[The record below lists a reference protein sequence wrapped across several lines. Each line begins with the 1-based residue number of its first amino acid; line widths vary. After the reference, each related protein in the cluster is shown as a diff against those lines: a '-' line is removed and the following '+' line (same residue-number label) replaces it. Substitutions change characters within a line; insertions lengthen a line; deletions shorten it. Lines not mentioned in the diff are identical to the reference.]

1 MRTYL
6 LDIADRFRRFDEQL
20 DVKALLCNKSWQV
33 FNDSG
38 VKEIYIFQEDGSLI
52 ISLNGKVNRATWQ
65 YIPANRSLI
74 INSDNE
80 SYMLRPFFQDENLFT
95 LQLDGTREYSFLLN
109 EAQRASFPVESLSD
123 LKFYLEHKEERLLQI
138 QVEKER
144 QLALQQREEELRK
157 KKRGERK
164 ERLQAF
170 ILEKSTFSD
179 SDGKGKWAFK
189 GEVTYVSDFAFG
201 GSTKNTTLKSITL
214 PESINDIGY
223 SAYGQGGSAFEN
235 CTALE
240 SIEIKGNIKT
250 IRVSTF
256 NGCSSL
262 KNITLPESLT
272 TIEYNAFQRCTSL
285 EEIVIPDAVTTIEK
299 QVFSHCTSLTTATI
313 GSKVES
319 IGVSCFN
326 ECKKL
331 VTVICK
337 AETPPTLEF
346 DKRGNGPFMKDDNWN
361 SIKYIKNIYV
371 PTNAVEAYKAADG
384 WKDFSD
390 RISAI
395 TE

>member
-1 MRTYL
+1 MKTFL

-52 ISLNGKVNRATWQ
+52 ISLNGKVSRATWQ

-157 KKRGERK
+157 KKQRERE

-170 ILEKSTFSD
+170 IEENLSKDECFLKLKRKEK
-179 SDGKGKWAFK
+179 KGMIYTGLFLLIGLVSVLIFHLPKWLDAII
-189 GEVTYVSDFAFG
+189 A
-201 GSTKNTTLKSITL
+201 
-214 PESINDIGY
+214 
-223 SAYGQGGSAFEN
+223 
-235 CTALE
+235 
-240 SIEIKGNIKT
+240 
-250 IRVSTF
+250 
-256 NGCSSL
+256 
-262 KNITLPESLT
+262 
-272 TIEYNAFQRCTSL
+272 TSL
-285 EEIVIPDAVTTIEK
+285 PSLLILLPLIIYCLPSNEYEKKATKRLTEE
-299 QVFSHCTSLTTATI
+299 
-313 GSKVES
+313 
-319 IGVSCFN
+319 FN
-326 ECKKL
+326 RKYPE
-331 VTVICK
+331 
-337 AETPPTLEF
+337 E
-346 DKRGNGPFMKDDNWN
+346 DD
-361 SIKYIKNIYV
+361 
-371 PTNAVEAYKAADG
+371 
-384 WKDFSD
+384 
-390 RISAI
+390 
-395 TE
+395 

>member
-1 MRTYL
+1 MKTFL

-52 ISLNGKVNRATWQ
+52 ISLNGKVSRATWQ

-157 KKRGERK
+157 KKQRERE

-170 ILEKSTFSD
+170 IEENLSKDECFLKLKRKEK
-179 SDGKGKWAFK
+179 KGMIYTGLFLFIGFIGLCSAPIFH
-189 GEVTYVSDFAFG
+189 
-201 GSTKNTTLKSITL
+201 L
-214 PESINDIGY
+214 PEW
-223 SAYGQGGSAFEN
+223 
-235 CTALE
+235 LL
-240 SIEIKGNIKT
+240 T
-250 IRVSTF
+250 I
-256 NGCSSL
+256 
-262 KNITLPESLT
+262 I
-272 TIEYNAFQRCTSL
+272 I
-285 EEIVIPDAVTTIEK
+285 I
-299 QVFSHCTSLTTATI
+299 
-313 GSKVES
+313 
-319 IGVSCFN
+319 
-326 ECKKL
+326 L
-331 VTVICK
+331 VTL
-337 AETPPTLEF
+337 TLITVF
-346 DKRGNGPFMKDDNWN
+346 IYSLRLSSHKDE
-361 SIKYIKNIYV
+361 YE
-371 PTNAVEAYKAADG
+371 TNATKLL
-384 WKDFSD
+384 
-390 RISAI
+390 
-395 TE
+395 TEEFNRKYPEEDD

>member
-1 MRTYL
+1 MKTFL

-52 ISLNGKVNRATWQ
+52 ISLNGKVSRATWQ

-157 KKRGERK
+157 KKQRERE

-170 ILEKSTFSD
+170 IEENLSKDECFLKLKRKEKKCMIYTGLFLLIGFIGVVCAESFH
-179 SDGKGKWAFK
+179 
-189 GEVTYVSDFAFG
+189 
-201 GSTKNTTLKSITL
+201 L
-214 PESINDIGY
+214 PEW
-223 SAYGQGGSAFEN
+223 
-235 CTALE
+235 LL
-240 SIEIKGNIKT
+240 NI
-250 IRVSTF
+250 IVLLVSLMLIIMYIYNYLSLSSHKHKDEYETKATKRLTEEF
-256 NGCSSL
+256 NR
-262 KNITLPESLT
+262 K
-272 TIEYNAFQRCTSL
+272 YL
-285 EEIVIPDAVTTIEK
+285 EE
-299 QVFSHCTSLTTATI
+299 
-313 GSKVES
+313 
-319 IGVSCFN
+319 
-326 ECKKL
+326 
-331 VTVICK
+331 
-337 AETPPTLEF
+337 
-346 DKRGNGPFMKDDNWN
+346 DD
-361 SIKYIKNIYV
+361 
-371 PTNAVEAYKAADG
+371 
-384 WKDFSD
+384 
-390 RISAI
+390 
-395 TE
+395 

>member
-1 MRTYL
+1 MKTFL

-52 ISLNGKVNRATWQ
+52 ISLNGKVSRATWQ

-170 ILEKSTFSD
+170 IKENLSKDECFLKLKRKEK
-179 SDGKGKWAFK
+179 KGMIYTGLFQLI
-189 GEVTYVSDFAFG
+189 GFIGFIGLVSAPNFH
-201 GSTKNTTLKSITL
+201 L
-214 PESINDIGY
+214 PEWLVPII
-223 SAYGQGGSAFEN
+223 F
-235 CTALE
+235 
-240 SIEIKGNIKT
+240 I
-250 IRVSTF
+250 
-256 NGCSSL
+256 
-262 KNITLPESLT
+262 
-272 TIEYNAFQRCTSL
+272 
-285 EEIVIPDAVTTIEK
+285 
-299 QVFSHCTSLTTATI
+299 
-313 GSKVES
+313 
-319 IGVSCFN
+319 
-326 ECKKL
+326 L
-331 VTVICK
+331 VTL
-337 AETPPTLEF
+337 TLIIYSL
-346 DKRGNGPFMKDDNWN
+346 RLSSHKDE
-361 SIKYIKNIYV
+361 YE
-371 PTNAVEAYKAADG
+371 TNAIKLL
-384 WKDFSD
+384 
-390 RISAI
+390 
-395 TE
+395 TEEFNRKYPEEDD